1 MMRKF
6 ITPLIPLISAF
17 FLITGCDD
25 SDEAPNLRST
35 MDYNTLT
42 PETVYAEAFVDEDGN
57 STVDLKEGNLR
68 LKMFQALNYHSTSNV
83 SAGTAIDESVLLN
96 MFSNTS
102 NPFYD
107 ISTNTISVSGAELN
121 ASGIQLRNVVAS
133 SYELADAEVVRDDI
147 ESYFT
152 AIDVASQSLSTTAS
166 PGVAGKLG
174 NYLVDARGL
183 EVAQEIQKSLIGA
196 LQLDYIANVLL
207 DEGLKADNSKLVG
220 DNNYTQLEH
229 NWDVAYGLLT
239 LNPIYLEG
247 ATDASRNTVEFGAGS
262 YLWEYNKA
270 AYKQIYPAFLKGRAA
285 VVNNDREQFEALALL
300 IRRELEIA
308 IANAAIGYLNKW
320 KTATNDA
327 ARAHAI
333 GEGVGFIY
341 SLRFAKLH
349 GIDTAYSETILED
362 LIGSGG
368 GFWDLNAEKINA
380 AIEAIEIRFVS

>member
-1 MMRKF
+1 MTRKF
-6 ITPLIPLISAF
+6 ITLFIPLISAF

-25 SDEAPNLRST
+25 SDEVPNLRPK
-35 MDYNTLT
+35 MDYHTLT
-42 PETVYAEAFVDEDGN
+42 TETVYSEAFVDEEGN

-83 SAGTAIDESVLLN
+83 SAGTAIDETALLN
-96 MFSNTS
+96 MFSNTG

-121 ASGIQLRNVVAS
+121 ASGIQLRNAVAS
-133 SYELADAEVVRDDI
+133 SLEAADAEVVRKKI
-147 ESYFT
+147 EGYFT

-174 NYLVDARGL
+174 NYLVDSRGL

-239 LNPIYLEG
+239 LNPIYLDG

-262 YLWEYNKA
+262 YIWEYNKA
-270 AYKQIYPAFLKGRAA
+270 TYDQIYPAFLKGRAA
-285 VVNNDREQFEALALL
+285 IVNNDREQYEALATL
-300 IRRELEIA
+300 IRREFEIA

-320 KTATNDA
+320 KTATDDA
-327 ARAHAI
+327 GRAHAI

-349 GIDTAYSETILED
+349 GIDATYSDTILED

-380 AIEAIEIRFVS
+380 AIEAIELPFVN

>member
-1 MMRKF
+1 MRKLR
-6 ITPLIPLISAF
+6 TPLIPLISVF
-17 FLITGCDD
+17 FLIIGCDD
-25 SDEAPNLRST
+25 SNEVPNLRSKI
-35 MDYNTLT
+35 DYNTLT
-42 PETVYAEAFVDEDGN
+42 PGTVYAEAFIDEAGN
-57 STVDLKEGNLR
+57 PTVDLKEGNLR

-83 SAGTAIDESVLLN
+83 SAGTAIDETALLN

-133 SYELADAEVVRDDI
+133 SYEPADAEVVRDDI

-152 AIDVASQSLSTTAS
+152 AIDAASQSLSTTAS

-308 IANAAIGYLNKW
+308 IANAAIGYLNKC
-320 KTATNDA
+320 KTATDDA

-349 GIDTAYSETILED
+349 GIDAAYSEAILED
-362 LIGSGG
+362 LIGSGA

-380 AIEAIEIRFVS
+380 AIEAIEIRFVN

>member
-1 MMRKF
+1 MRKL
-6 ITPLIPLISAF
+6 ITPLIPLISVF
-17 FLITGCDD
+17 FLIIGCDD
-25 SDEAPNLRST
+25 SDEVPNLRSKI
-35 MDYNTLT
+35 DYNTLA
-42 PETVYAEAFVDEDGN
+42 PETVYADAFIDEAGN
-57 STVDLKEGNLR
+57 PTVDLKEGNLR

-83 SAGTAIDESVLLN
+83 SAGTAIDETALLN

-133 SYELADAEVVRDDI
+133 SYEPADAEVVRDDI

-152 AIDVASQSLSTTAS
+152 AIDAASQSLSTTAS

-320 KTATNDA
+320 KTATDDA

-349 GIDTAYSETILED
+349 GIDAAYSEAILED
-362 LIGSGG
+362 LIGSGA

-380 AIEAIEIRFVS
+380 AIEAIEIRFVN

>member
-1 MMRKF
+1 MIKKL
-6 ITPLIPLISAF
+6 ITPVILLIPSF

-25 SDEAPNLRST
+25 SEEVPNLRPQI
-35 MDYNTLT
+35 DYNTLT
-42 PETVYAEAFVDEDGN
+42 AETVYADAFVDEQGN
-57 STVDLKEGNLR
+57 TTVDLKEGNVR
-68 LKMFQALNYHSTSNV
+68 LKMFQALNYYSTSNV
-83 SAGTAIDESVLLN
+83 SAGTAIDETVLLN
-96 MFSNTS
+96 MFSNTG

-121 ASGIQLRNVVAS
+121 ASGVQLRNTVAS
-133 SYELADAEVVRDDI
+133 SFEPADAEVVREDL

-152 AIDVASQSLSTTAS
+152 AIEVASQSLSQTAS
-166 PGVAGKLG
+166 PGQAGKLG
-174 NYLVDARGL
+174 NYLVDSRGL

-239 LNPIYLEG
+239 LNPIYLQG
-247 ATDASRNTVEFGAGS
+247 ATDAARNTVEFGAGS
-262 YLWEYNKA
+262 YIWEYNKA
-270 AYKQIYPAFLKGRAA
+270 AYAQIYPAFLKGRAA
-285 VVNNDREQFEALALL
+285 IVNNDREQYEALATL
-300 IRRELEIA
+300 IRREFELA

-320 KTATNDA
+320 KTATDDA

-349 GIDTAYSETILED
+349 GIDTAYSETILEN

-368 GFWDLNAEKINA
+368 GFWDLNAEKVNA
-380 AIEAIEIRFVS
+380 AIEAIEIRFVN

>member
-1 MMRKF
+1 MRKL
-6 ITPLIPLISAF
+6 ITPLIPLISVF
-17 FLITGCDD
+17 FLIIGCDD
-25 SDEAPNLRST
+25 SDQVPNLRSKI
-35 MDYNTLT
+35 DYNTLA
-42 PETVYAEAFVDEDGN
+42 PETVYAEAFIDEAGN
-57 STVDLKEGNLR
+57 PTVDLKEGNLR

-83 SAGTAIDESVLLN
+83 SAATAIDETALLN

-133 SYELADAEVVRDDI
+133 SYEPADAEVVRDDI
-147 ESYFT
+147 ENYFT

-320 KTATNDA
+320 KTATDDA

-349 GIDTAYSETILED
+349 GIDAAYSEAILED
-362 LIGSGG
+362 LIGSGA

-380 AIEAIEIRFVS
+380 AIEAIEIRFVN